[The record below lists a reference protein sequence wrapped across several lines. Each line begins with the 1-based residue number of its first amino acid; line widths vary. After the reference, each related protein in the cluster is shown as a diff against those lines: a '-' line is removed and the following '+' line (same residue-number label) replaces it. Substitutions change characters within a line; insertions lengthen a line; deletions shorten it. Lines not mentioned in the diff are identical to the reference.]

1 LLPLVTLLP
10 RVVMDKTGE
19 FRYESRSTDETV
31 SLEMLN
37 CTDNDRFMKGEN
49 LMTIIL
55 EAVKSIISLQ
65 ADR

>member
-1 LLPLVTLLP
+1 
-10 RVVMDKTGE
+10 MDKTGE

-49 LMTIIL
+49 LMAIIL

-65 ADR
+65 VDR